1 MAMVRALGGSYPHQL
16 NFRIFAKKFFGP
28 PKHVKSEQTCGEA
41 LIRLLADYGVDTV
54 FGIPGVHTL
63 DIYRGIA
70 NSNVRHV
77 QAKNEQGA
85 GFMADGYARVSG
97 KPGVC
102 TLITGPGV
110 TNAST
115 PMGQAFADSIPMLVI
130 SSENATHTLGKG
142 WGCLHEISRQQAV
155 TEPLTALSATA
166 LAPGDVPE
174 LIGQAFSIFSSG
186 RRRPVHISIPVDVL
200 AMPATG
206 DWVKRQMPNQGE
218 SDRCAI
224 DSAAALLCAA
234 ERPAILL
241 GGGAKAARGTSIAEL
256 AELIGAGIVPSNA
269 GKGIVPDSHPL
280 NLGTSMVKTP
290 TQAFVAECDV
300 VLALGTE
307 LSETDSY
314 IKRLPLNGKL
324 IRIDIDVAKI
334 NDQYP
339 ADIGI
344 VANAAQS
351 LEALLIAVKRNGVSA
366 QKDATARVECAI
378 HQRLA
383 ELSPL
388 ERQHLALCGAI
399 RAGLPEDAVIIGDMT
414 QLSYSASFALPV
426 EQPGTWLHP
435 AGFCTLG
442 CAMPMAIGAKIASP
456 ERAVAALVGDGG
468 FMFTVGELAAAAELG
483 QSLPIV
489 IWNNGGYG
497 QIRDGMTRRDIPA
510 IGVNFTGTDFVLLA
524 EALGC
529 DGVRPDSLDEVT
541 DSMTRALESPRP
553 TLIEVHQDSKWL
565 Q

>member
-1 MAMVRALGGSYPHQL
+1 M
-16 NFRIFAKKFFGP
+16 
-28 PKHVKSEQTCGEA
+28 KSEQTCGEA
-41 LIRLLADYGVDTV
+41 LIRLLTDYGVDTV
-54 FGIPGVHTL
+54 FGIPGAHTL
-63 DIYRGIA
+63 DIYRGIS
-70 NSNVRHV
+70 NSKVRHV

-85 GFMADGYARVSG
+85 GFMADGYARISG

-110 TNAST
+110 TNVST
-115 PMGQAFADSIPMLVI
+115 PIGQAFADSIPMLVI

-142 WGCLHEISRQQAV
+142 WGCLHEITNQQAV

-166 LAPGDVPE
+166 LAPDDVPE

-200 AMPATG
+200 AMPASG
-206 DWVKRQMPNQGE
+206 DWTERRMPNHG
-218 SDRCAI
+218 APG
-224 DSAAALLCAA
+224 AAAIEAAAAELRQA

-241 GGGAKAARGTSIAEL
+241 GGGAIAARGSSIAQL
-256 AELIGAGIVPSNA
+256 AQLIGAGIVPSNA

-280 NLGTSMVKTP
+280 NLGTSMIKSP
-290 TQAFVAECDV
+290 TQAFVAQCDV

-314 IKRLPLNGKL
+314 INRLPLSGKL
-324 IRIDIDVAKI
+324 IRVDIDAAKI

-344 VANAAQS
+344 VADAAQS
-351 LEALLIAVKRNGVSA
+351 IESLLKAVKTKSGSPR
-366 QKDATARVECAI
+366 KDATERVAAANQ
-378 HQRLA
+378 QRQD
-383 ELSPL
+383 ELSAL

-426 EQPGTWLHP
+426 ERPGTWIHP

-442 CAMPMAIGAKIASP
+442 CAMPMAIGAKIAAP
-456 ERAVAALVGDGG
+456 ERAVTALVGDGG
-468 FMFTVGELAAAAELG
+468 FMFTVGELAAAAELR

-524 EALGC
+524 KALGC
-529 DGVRPDSLDEVT
+529 DGVRPGSLDGVT
-541 DSMTRALESPRP
+541 DTMTRALESPRP